1 MSIVNKF
8 KQSLSARIV
17 TYVLTLCVLLFV
29 LSLSGF
35 YFFSKHRIEEMTYR
49 NAEVLT
55 ANTIMQTEAILA
67 PIMKVADNYTWLIPK
82 MIHNPDSFMDLTRQ
96 IVAQNPE
103 IIGSA
108 IAFTPNYFKE
118 KGLYFSPYSYRDGDS
133 IRSIQLGNENY
144 EYFVM
149 DWYQIPMSIRQPYWS
164 EPYYDEGGGNA
175 LMTTYSVPVY
185 LDSNGKETIVAIL
198 TMDLPLDRFTEMVSS
213 LKILESGYASV
224 LSRNGTFITHPKKE
238 LIMNQTIFSYAKE
251 KNNPELR
258 EIGRDM
264 QRNKSGF
271 VSSTLDGIERVM
283 YYAPLPSSNW
293 TLAVLF
299 PKSEM
304 YLPLRSISII
314 LLIVIII
321 GLGLLTFIIARI
333 ITRQLSPLHHFATS
347 ARDVAKGNF
356 NIVLPDIHTQDE
368 MRELH
373 DAFEYMQHNLVHYIQ
388 TLQDTTSAKEKIESE
403 LRIAREIQMGMIPKT
418 FPPFPSRKEIEQFAV
433 LIPAKEVGG
442 DLYDY
447 FIHEEKLYFIIG
459 DVSGK
464 GIPASLLMA
473 VTRSLFRTI
482 SLHYNTAAD
491 IMAGLN
497 RSLAENNES
506 NMFVTLFLGLLDLRT
521 GRLDYCNAGHN
532 PPLLIDKTSSYF
544 SVIPNLPLGL
554 YEDFEF
560 KQQSYQLN
568 AGSTLFLYT
577 DGITEAENEEK
588 VLYGEERLLAFLS
601 EKQFATPQLLIEGV
615 LEDVTQHVAY
625 APQSD
630 DMTML
635 AITFV
640 GIQEKYEKSI
650 TLINEIQQIPI
661 LYEFI
666 EGVGQDLGLEDAL
679 VMKLNLALEE
689 AVSNVILYAYPKE
702 PGKKIVVSV
711 SLKGSDL
718 IFTVT
723 DTGVP
728 FDPTLSEK
736 PNLELSAEERP
747 IGGLGIYLIKQIMN
761 EVTYSRIH
769 DINIFTMK
777 KKI

>member
-49 NAEVLT
+49 NAEILT
-55 ANTIMQTEAILA
+55 ENTVMQTEAILA
-67 PIMKVADNYTWLIPK
+67 PIMKIADNYKW
-82 MIHNPDSFMDLTRQ
+82 MITRMINHPDTFMDLTRQ

-185 LDSNGKETIVAIL
+185 LDSNGKEIIVAIL

-213 LKILESGYASV
+213 LKILETGYASV
-224 LSRNGTFITHPKKE
+224 LSRNGTFVTHPKKE

-251 KNNPELR
+251 KNNPQLR

-333 ITRQLSPLHHFATS
+333 ITRQLSPLHHFASS

-388 TLQDTTSAKEKIESE
+388 TLKDTTSAKEKIESE

-473 VTRSLFRTI
+473 VTRSLFRTV

-491 IMAGLN
+491 IIAGLN
-497 RSLAENNES
+497 RSLSENNES

-521 GRLDYCNAGHN
+521 GMLDYCNAGHN
-532 PPLLIDKTSSYF
+532 PPVLIEKISSYF

-577 DGITEAENEEK
+577 DGITEAENGEQL
-588 VLYGEERLLAFLS
+588 LYGEARLLAFLS
-601 EKQFATPQLLIEGV
+601 ENEFATPQLLIEGV
-615 LEDVTQHVAY
+615 LEDVTHHVAH

-635 AITFV
+635 AITFMGV
-640 GIQEKYEKSI
+640 QEKYEKSI
-650 TLINEIQQIPI
+650 TLINEIQQIPV

-666 EGVGQDLGLEDAL
+666 ENVGNDLGLDAAL
-679 VMKLNLALEE
+679 IMKLNLALEE

-702 PGKKIVVSV
+702 PGKKIIVSV

-723 DTGVP
+723 DSGLP